1 MRIGIPKLDELLG
14 EIELGSTV
22 LIETIGE
29 IGIEIAI
36 EALKR
41 NKEKSAVFLTPR
53 LKKRLEHIFELG
65 EVVYLTLGEDF
76 APQEL
81 FKVTHALRELPED
94 RFIAVFLIQPLL
106 IFHPSQRVY
115 RFFAEL
121 SDIANARGIIL
132 MTMIDKRLVDERTLA
147 TFEESATHVIDIVE
161 VIQGFKIIRGLRIK
175 KSPKKISGFYK
186 LKIKD
191 GNVEVGELLG

>member
-14 EIELGSTV
+14 ELELGSTV

-29 IGIEIAI
+29 LGIEIAI

-41 NKEKSAVFLTPR
+41 NKEKSAAFLTPR
-53 LKKRLEHIFELG
+53 LKKRLERMSKLKDL
-65 EVVYLTLGEDF
+65 VYLTLGEDF

-106 IFHPSQRVY
+106 IFHPPKTVY
-115 RFFAEL
+115 RFFTEL
-121 SDIANARGIIL
+121 SNIAHARGIIL
-132 MTMIDKRLVDERTLA
+132 MTIIDKRLVDKRTLA

-161 VIQGFKIIRGLRIK
+161 IIKGFRIIRGLRIK
-175 KSPKKISGFYK
+175 KSPNEISGFYK
-186 LKIKD
+186 LEIKD
-191 GNVEVGELLG
+191 GKVEVGEPLG

>member
-121 SDIANARGIIL
+121 SDIANAQGIIL

>member
-106 IFHPSQRVY
+106 IFHPSQTVY